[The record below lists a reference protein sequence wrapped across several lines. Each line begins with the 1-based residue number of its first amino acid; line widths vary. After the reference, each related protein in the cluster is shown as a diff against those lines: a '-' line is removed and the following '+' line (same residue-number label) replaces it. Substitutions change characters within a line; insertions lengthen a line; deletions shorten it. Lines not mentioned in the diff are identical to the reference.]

1 MYDSKDHDYAKLIR
15 LFFCFFYLRFLVIY
29 NFIRNL
35 TPAERQTLQVKQQ
48 EVGSCLVAV
57 ARLQN
62 FGETTPKNVM
72 SSNDKEFVT
81 RIGTDG
87 RFTYVDQ
94 RYFCSN

>member
-1 MYDSKDHDYAKLIR
+1 MNVACMWY
-15 LFFCFFYLRFLVIY
+15 
-29 NFIRNL
+29 RNL
-35 TPAERQTLQVKQQ
+35 TPAERQTLQVEKQ

-62 FGETTPKNVM
+62 FGEASPKNLM

-94 RYFCSN
+94 RFANEFFALTAY

>member
-1 MYDSKDHDYAKLIR
+1 MY
-15 LFFCFFYLRFLVIY
+15 
-29 NFIRNL
+29 RNL
-35 TPAERQTLQVKQQ
+35 TPAERQTLLVDQQ

-62 FGETTPKNVM
+62 FGEGSPRNVM
-72 SSNDKEFVT
+72 ATNDKEFVT

-94 RYFCSN
+94 R